1 MLEFGTLKDMT
12 FTERVIYIIK
22 KVPTGRV
29 ASYGQI
35 AALAGSPGAARQ
47 VGFILRSSSLDS
59 LPWWR
64 IINNAGVLS
73 IKGSFEA
80 TKSLQK
86 DLLEKEGVEIS
97 DSFTLDIEHYRYR
110 PTKAALTVFHKLQQ

>member
-1 MLEFGTLKDMT
+1 MT

-22 KVPTGRV
+22 KIPTGRV
-29 ASYGQI
+29 ASYGQV

-47 VGFILRSSSLDS
+47 VGFILRSSTLDS

-64 IINNAGVLS
+64 VINNAGVLS

-86 DLLEKEGVEIS
+86 DLLEKEGIEVSEQ
-97 DSFTLDIEHYRYR
+97 FTVPIETYRYH
-110 PTKAALTVFHKLQQ
+110 PTKAALATFHQLQK

>member
-1 MLEFGTLKDMT
+1 MT

-22 KVPTGRV
+22 KIPKGRV
-29 ASYGQI
+29 ASYGQV

-47 VGFILRSSSLDS
+47 VGFILRSSTLDS

-80 TKSLQK
+80 TKFLQK
-86 DLLEKEGVEIS
+86 DLLEKEGVEVS
-97 DSFTLDIEHYRYR
+97 DAFTLDIERYRYR
-110 PTKAALTVFHKLQQ
+110 PSEAILKTFHQLQK

>member
-1 MLEFGTLKDMT
+1 MT

-22 KVPTGRV
+22 KIPKGKV
-29 ASYGQI
+29 ASYGQV

-47 VGFILRSSSLDS
+47 VGFILRSSTLDS

-64 IINNAGVLS
+64 VINNAGVLS

-86 DLLEKEGVEIS
+86 DLLEKEGVEVS
-97 DSFTLDIEHYRYR
+97 EQFTVPIETYRYH
-110 PTKAALTVFHKLQQ
+110 PTKAALATLYRLRE